1 MKDLTKEHF
10 NDVLRQAEAQVFE
23 GKGSERHGLGKPFNE
38 QPWVAITDNVGIAW
52 DIGQAEKKLME
63 LRVFSNHEAW
73 KREALGAIAYIT
85 MAIMHEE
92 RRIEQLSNEI
102 NK

>member
-38 QPWVAITDNVGIAW
+38 QPWV
-52 DIGQAEKKLME
+52 GQAEKKLME